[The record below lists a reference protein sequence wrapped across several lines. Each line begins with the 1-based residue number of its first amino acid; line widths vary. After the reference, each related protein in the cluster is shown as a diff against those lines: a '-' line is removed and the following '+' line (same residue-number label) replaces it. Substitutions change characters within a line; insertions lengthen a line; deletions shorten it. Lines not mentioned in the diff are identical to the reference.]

1 MSSRWGSMTE
11 AASHQESESCVWWC
25 PRAWRARVR
34 KNHDEDPLRSKTT
47 FRAGESL
54 WGQLPRAESTSSSLT
69 VVVST

>member
-1 MSSRWGSMTE
+1 MSSRRGSMTE

-34 KNHDEDPLRSKTT
+34 KNHEEDPLRSKTS

-54 WGQLPRAESTSSSLT
+54 
-69 VVVST
+69 